1 MCKNDKFYLKHNTLT
16 EDIPVVV
23 AFKAMG
29 MQSDQ
34 EVAQIIGT
42 EPEYLDSLALSL

>member
-1 MCKNDKFYLKHNTLT
+1 
-16 EDIPVVV
+16 
-23 AFKAMG
+23 

-42 EPEYLDSLALSL
+42 DPDYLDYLALSLQECSQKDILT